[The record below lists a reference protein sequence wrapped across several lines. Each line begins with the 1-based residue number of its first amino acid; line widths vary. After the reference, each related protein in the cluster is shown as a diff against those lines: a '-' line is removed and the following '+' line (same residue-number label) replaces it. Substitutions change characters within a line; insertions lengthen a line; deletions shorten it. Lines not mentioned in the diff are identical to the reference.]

1 MKELLGMKKHNHW
14 RSGLLILGATV
25 LLAGGGAAGT
35 GIGMPRAEVD
45 AATSVTQLSYPA
57 GTVTTAANNR
67 VPLADRL
74 IAPASAVIA
83 YTTGNPAVAK
93 VNEKGVLLPVA
104 PGRTT
109 ITVKAFTDEGASSMS
124 LPVVVTAAK
133 PLAGKATYASR
144 RVNAGGRT
152 FTVHTVTVPKGTPVT
167 AGLASRQVGSAQ
179 SLTAI
184 AAAYRADTAINGTFF
199 EAYNGTPDP
208 YGNVIS
214 NGIPAHIGNTGTTV
228 GFRWD
233 GTAVMDTLRL
243 GIAGSVANEKG
254 PRSWY
259 AYFLNRTPVSDTTAT
274 LFTPARGSRI
284 GFAAEKAIIVRS
296 GAVVRIARGENA
308 AIPADGFVIVFA
320 GKESGQADRFQ
331 VGAKVDYTFTYRND
345 AGKELDWSDVHTAI
359 GAGPRLVKD
368 GKIAVDPAAEGFK
381 DPKILTG
388 GGARSGI
395 AILKNGSVMLATVP
409 GATMKQW
416 ALIMQQLG
424 AAQAMNLDGGA
435 SSGLLT
441 GGKTVTTPGR
451 ALSNALV
458 FGANLK
464 W

>member
-1 MKELLGMKKHNHW
+1 MKKHNPW
-14 RSGLLILGATV
+14 RSGLLILGASA
-25 LLAGGGAAGT
+25 LLAGGGVTGT
-35 GIGMPRAEVD
+35 GASASIASAD
-45 AATSVTQLSYPA
+45 TAAIETRLSYPSA
-57 GTVTTAANNR
+57 TVTTAANSR
-67 VPLADRL
+67 VPLEDRL

-83 YTTGNPAVAK
+83 YASGNPSIAK
-93 VNEKGVLLPVA
+93 VNEKGVLLPVSV
-104 PGRTT
+104 GRTT
-109 ITVKAFTDEGASSMS
+109 VTVKAFTDASVATLS
-124 LPVVVTAAK
+124 LPVVITAAK
-133 PLAGKATYASR
+133 PLAVKPSYAVRS
-144 RVNAGGRT
+144 VKAGGRT
-152 FTVHTVTVPKGTPVT
+152 FSVRTVTVPKGTPVT
-167 AGLASRQVGSAQ
+167 AGLASRQVGRAQ

-199 EAYNGTPDP
+199 EAYNGVPDP

-214 NGIPAHIGNTGTTV
+214 NGIPAHIGNTGTTI

-254 PRSWY
+254 PKSWY

-284 GFAAEKAIIVRS
+284 GFAAET
-296 GAVVRIARGENA
+296 AVVVQNGTVARIARGENV
-308 AIPADGFVIVFA
+308 AIPSGGFVLVFE
-320 GKESGQADRFQ
+320 GNESGQAARFQ
-331 VGAKVDYTFTYRND
+331 VGAKVDYTFTYRSD

-359 GAGPRLVKD
+359 GAGPRLVKN
-368 GKIAVDPAAEGFK
+368 GQVAVNPAAEGFK

-395 AILKNGSVMLATVP
+395 AVLKNGSVMLATVP

-424 AAQAMNLDGGA
+424 AVQAMNLDGGA
-435 SSGLLT
+435 SSGLLS

-451 ALSNALV
+451 ALSNALL
-458 FGANLK
+458 FGSNLK

>member
-1 MKELLGMKKHNHW
+1 MKKHNHW
-14 RSGLLILGATV
+14 RSGLLILGASA
-25 LLAGGGAAGT
+25 LLVGGVVTGAGMQMPHASADTAASGAL
-35 GIGMPRAEVD
+35 
-45 AATSVTQLSYPA
+45 LSYPTA
-57 GTVTTAANNR
+57 AVTTAANSR

-74 IAPASAVIA
+74 IAPVSAVMTYA
-83 YTTGNPAVAK
+83 SGNPAIAK
-93 VNEKGVLLPVA
+93 VNEKGVLLPVS

-109 ITVKAFTDEGASSMS
+109 ITVKAFTEDGAASLS

-133 PLAGKATYASR
+133 PLAVKPTYAVRS
-144 RVNAGGRT
+144 VKAGGRT
-152 FTVHTVTVPKGTPVT
+152 FTIRTVTVPKGTPVT

-199 EAYNGTPDP
+199 EAYNGVPDP
-208 YGNVIS
+208 YGNVIN
-214 NGIPAHIGNTGTTV
+214 NGIPAHIGNTGTTI
-228 GFRWD
+228 GFKWD
-233 GTAVMDTLRL
+233 GAAVMDTLRL

-254 PRSWY
+254 PKSWY

-284 GFAAEKAIIVRS
+284 GFAAETAIIVQN
-296 GAVVRIARGENA
+296 GAVARIARGENV
-308 AIPADGFVIVFA
+308 AIPSGGFVIVFE
-320 GKESGQADRFQ
+320 GKESGQATRFQ
-331 VGAKVDYTFTYRND
+331 VGAKVDFTFTYRND

-359 GAGPRLVKD
+359 GAGPRLVKN
-368 GKIAVDPAAEGFK
+368 GQIAVNPTGEGFK

-416 ALIMQQLG
+416 ALIMKQLG
-424 AAQAMNLDGGA
+424 AVQAMNLDGGA
-435 SSGLLT
+435 SSGLMS

-451 ALSNALV
+451 ALSNALL
-458 FGANLK
+458 FGSNLK